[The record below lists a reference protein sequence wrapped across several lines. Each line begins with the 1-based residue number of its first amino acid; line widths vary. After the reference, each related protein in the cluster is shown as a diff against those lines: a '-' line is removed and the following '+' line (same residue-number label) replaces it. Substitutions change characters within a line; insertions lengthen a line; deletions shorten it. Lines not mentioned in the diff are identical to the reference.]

1 MIRQCRGILLFEV
14 LDIRNSLTIFW
25 SILIACMA
33 LSYGIQLSTGGNLTV
48 SSGMAVYIFSS
59 IAGFLTVKETYPFSI
74 KMGATRRN
82 YYVTTSLF
90 LLMLALFMAASHT
103 VLIMV
108 LEAMEAFGPGELKLF
123 YLSMILESEF
133 PYLTNF
139 YVDTAICFFLQ
150 AMFFVLG
157 SIFYRFGLLGGYAAI
172 GLAAVLLFIP
182 AVRDE
187 FIAVIFKFGGE
198 QALAYHGGLM
208 GVGALLLVLGWFILI
223 KAGAKSVITR

>member
-14 LDIRNSLTIFW
+14 LDIRNSLVIFW
-25 SILIACMA
+25 SILVASMA
-33 LSYGIQLSTGGNLTV
+33 LSFGIQFSTGGNLTV

-59 IAGFLTVKETYPFSI
+59 IAGFLTVKETYPTSI

-103 VLIMV
+103 VMIIV
-108 LEAMEAFGPGELKLF
+108 LEALEGFGPGEFKLY
-123 YLSMILESEF
+123 YLSMVLESDL

-139 YVDTAICFFLQ
+139 YVDTAVCFFLQ
-150 AMFFVLG
+150 AMFFILG

-182 AVRDE
+182 SVRDE
-187 FIAVIFKFGGE
+187 FIAAVFKLLGE
-198 QALAYHGGLM
+198 QALAYYGGLM
-208 GVGALLLVLGWFILI
+208 GIGALLLVLGWFVLI
-223 KAGAKSVITR
+223 KAGAKSVMTR